1 MNSDIDFSPWIGK
14 SETEQGVVSA
24 YPANCFSMTL
34 DRDDPPFL
42 EGSALPPGW
51 HYFYFHELVAL
62 ADTGDDG
69 HKKRGDF
76 LPPIPFPRRMWA
88 GSKMEFSSPIL
99 IGEKVRKTVTI
110 ADIEIKDGKTGPL
123 CFVTT
128 KEEVFGEDG
137 RLATLE
143 ERKQVYRDNPNPS
156 SSKPKPKPEPA
167 TPVWSRTI
175 QPDPVLLFRY
185 SALTMNSHRIH
196 YDKDYVRDIEGYP
209 GLLVHGPLTMT
220 LMLDLFRRELPNA
233 AVTSFDLRAVS
244 PIYDTMDF
252 SVHGNP
258 NEETQMC
265 KLWAMSGEGALAMTA
280 EVAYAL

>member
-1 MNSDIDFSPWIGK
+1 
-14 SETEQGVVSA
+14 
-24 YPANCFSMTL
+24 
-34 DRDDPPFL
+34 
-42 EGSALPPGW
+42 
-51 HYFYFHELVAL
+51 
-62 ADTGDDG
+62 
-69 HKKRGDF
+69 
-76 LPPIPFPRRMWA
+76 
-88 GSKMEFSSPIL
+88 
-99 IGEKVRKTVTI
+99 
-110 ADIEIKDGKTGPL
+110 
-123 CFVTT
+123 
-128 KEEVFGEDG
+128 
-137 RLATLE
+137 
-143 ERKQVYRDNPNPS
+143 
-156 SSKPKPKPEPA
+156 
-167 TPVWSRTI
+167 
-175 QPDPVLLFRY
+175 
-185 SALTMNSHRIH
+185 MNSHRIH